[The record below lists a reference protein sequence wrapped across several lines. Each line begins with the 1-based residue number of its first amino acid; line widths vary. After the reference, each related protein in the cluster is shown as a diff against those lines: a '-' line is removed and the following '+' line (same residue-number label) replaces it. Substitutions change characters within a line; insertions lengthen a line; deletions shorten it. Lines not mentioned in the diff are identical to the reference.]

1 MTPLLYAPPLY
12 AQPPPPSP
20 LPPVFLPD
28 TSLPYALPYAC
39 SVTCPASVY
48 PSPAA
53 RRPLRIRPGLLLRR
67 PLREKFTRVRVR
79 VRVRVRWGGT
89 MLQTRLA
96 EVGQDRVRR
105 AAATHHLGDGD
116 DDAEGL
122 SVAKL
127 SVK

>member
-1 MTPLLYAPPLY
+1 MTLKRRLDLGGGGGGG
-12 AQPPPPSP
+12 
-20 LPPVFLPD
+20 
-28 TSLPYALPYAC
+28 
-39 SVTCPASVY
+39 
-48 PSPAA
+48 AA
-53 RRPLRIRPGLLLRR
+53 AAAA
-67 PLREKFTRVRVR
+67 
-79 VRVRVRWGGT
+79 
-89 MLQTRLA
+89 QTRLA